1 MKITKYIS
9 QTLYEHGVKTIFG
22 HLGGFNA
29 DFIDQIYAHPKQQFI
44 LNYHEQA
51 SAFAANSYAMMNN
64 TIGVA
69 TSSGAPSFCN
79 MVAGIANA
87 YFDSNPC
94 VFIAGSI
101 NSKALRTT
109 KKLRQ
114 NAFEEID
121 MLSLVDDITKYAV
134 HINDENDVRYYLEK
148 AIYIA
153 NSGRK
158 GPVLIDLPYDIARKD
173 IDPSKLK
180 GYTPPETNYDEFDI
194 TKIVKSIKS
203 AKRPLILLGGGA
215 KSLSSKKSL
224 KELLARVKI
233 PAVSSLCGLDA
244 LPHDHECF
252 YGFIGHYG
260 NRYANFAIANC
271 DCLIVLGSR
280 LDERQIAGDKKRFAG
295 DAKIIRIDI
304 DEFEFGSNIK
314 ENISLYTTAELFLN
328 RLSKCDF
335 EGYNCSSW
343 IDIISKWKKR
353 YPYYNL
359 ESQEQEVDINN
370 FLYILSGF
378 LTKDAIICSD
388 VGQSQMSVAQAMPID
403 NEKSL
408 INCGGYGSMG
418 FSLPASIGAQY
429 AKPDTMVVYINGDG
443 GIQMNMQELQTIARD
458 KLPIKIFIFNNNCL
472 GMIRRLQERIF
483 DNRTSASVEGYYVQN
498 YEAIA
503 NAYNIKYLK
512 ISSKNE
518 YNLVKDFI
526 DDNEACIVEVIIPQE
541 MQNNPEPGASID
553 KQTPLLTDEENEE
566 IKSECL

>member
-304 DEFEFGSNIK
+304 DEFEFGRNLK

-328 RLSKCDF
+328 RLSKCAF
-335 EGYNCSSW
+335 EGYDCSSW
-343 IDIISKWKKR
+343 IDIISKWKER
-353 YPYYNL
+353 YPSYNL

-429 AKPDTMVVYINGDG
+429 AKPDTMVVSINGDG

-483 DNRTSASVEGYYVQN
+483 DNRTSASVEGYSVPN

-503 NAYNIKYLK
+503 SANLEIFNIICTCYGFIFRLFC
-512 ISSKNE
+512 SK
-518 YNLVKDFI
+518 L
-526 DDNEACIVEVIIPQE
+526 
-541 MQNNPEPGASID
+541 
-553 KQTPLLTDEENEE
+553 
-566 IKSECL
+566 